1 MKANV
6 KSDRPKAVD
15 TLVNIAEIVL
25 QHRGEDKPRLTT
37 VARVTNRAS
46 GLLRYD
52 NLDERLETENAATIQ
67 IAKKHGLMS

>member
-37 VARVTNRAS
+37 VARITNRAS
-46 GLLRYD
+46 GLLHYD

-67 IAKKHGLMS
+67 IAKKHGLIS